1 MNISVGRHVG
11 FGSMSVVFVRR
22 WLVAFFIALGIIFIV
37 AISLRK
43 SYQVSGVL
51 GAGPTVEF
59 QWIDIE
65 NLTEFRACRNSI
77 QGALLIVDERGFV
90 CQRTDL
96 SASGCCHSSGES
108 TQRFECLDCLSN
120 NCCSIY
126 EHCVSCCLNP
136 RNKKLL
142 EQVLQLDSLTVPN
155 VISKSVSDQFELCLV
170 KCRTSSK
177 SVWHE
182 NSYKD
187 KTFKHCFG
195 SSGPEFAAI

>member
-1 MNISVGRHVG
+1 
-11 FGSMSVVFVRR
+11 MSVVFVRR
-22 WLVAFFIALGIIFIV
+22 WLVAFFIAIGIICIV
-37 AISLRK
+37 FISLRK
-43 SYQVSGVL
+43 SYQESYILEV
-51 GAGPTVEF
+51 PTTEF
-59 QWIDIE
+59 QWINIE
-65 NLTEFRACRNSI
+65 NLTEFRDCRNSI

-90 CQRTDL
+90 CNRKDL
-96 SASGCCHSSGES
+96 SASGCCHSAGES
-108 TQRFECLDCLSN
+108 TKRYECRYCQNN

-136 RNKKLL
+136 DNRRLL
-142 EQVLQLDSLTVPN
+142 EQILILGSSVPN
-155 VISKSVSDQFELCLV
+155 VISKSVGDQFELCLV

-195 SSGPEFAAI
+195 LTGPEFAGAL

>member
-1 MNISVGRHVG
+1 
-11 FGSMSVVFVRR
+11 MSVVFVRR
-22 WLVAFFIALGIIFIV
+22 WLVAFFIAIGIILIV
-37 AISLRK
+37 VLSLRK
-43 SYQVSGVL
+43 SYLESEISE
-51 GAGPTVEF
+51 AWPTAEF

-77 QGALLIVDERGFV
+77 QGAVLIVDERGFV
-90 CQRTDL
+90 CERRDL
-96 SASGCCHSSGES
+96 SASGCCHSSGE
-108 TQRFECLDCLSN
+108 TTRRYECTDCQNN

-136 RNKKLL
+136 DNKSLL
-142 EQVLQLDSLTVPN
+142 EHILNLGSSVPN

-187 KTFKHCFG
+187 KRFKHCFG
-195 SSGPEFAAI
+195 LSGPDFAAV

>member
-1 MNISVGRHVG
+1 MNISRKTCWSWFNERCLCPALACG
-11 FGSMSVVFVRR
+11 FFH
-22 WLVAFFIALGIIFIV
+22 
-37 AISLRK
+37 SLRNHIYSSNILK
-43 SYQVSGVL
+43 K
-51 GAGPTVEF
+51 
-59 QWIDIE
+59 
-65 NLTEFRACRNSI
+65 
-77 QGALLIVDERGFV
+77 GFV

>member
-1 MNISVGRHVG
+1 
-11 FGSMSVVFVRR
+11 MSVVFVRR
-22 WLVAFFIALGIIFIV
+22 WLVAFFIAIGIILIV
-37 AISLRK
+37 TLSLRT
-43 SYQVSGVL
+43 SYQESYVL
-51 GAGPTVEF
+51 EAPTTEF
-59 QWIDIE
+59 QWINIE

-90 CQRTDL
+90 CSRKDL
-96 SASGCCHSSGES
+96 SASGCCHSRGES
-108 TQRFECLDCLSN
+108 TKRYECTDCQNN

-136 RNKKLL
+136 DHKNLL
-142 EQVLQLDSLTVPN
+142 EQILNFGSSVPN

-195 SSGPEFAAI
+195 LSGPDFATM

>member
-1 MNISVGRHVG
+1 
-11 FGSMSVVFVRR
+11 MSVVFVRR
-22 WLVAFFIALGIIFIV
+22 WLVAFFIATGITIIV
-37 AISLRK
+37 VISLRR
-43 SYQVSGVL
+43 SDLESDISEAL
-51 GAGPTVEF
+51 NTAEF

-90 CQRTDL
+90 CQRRDL

-108 TQRFECLDCLSN
+108 TQRYQCTNCQTN

-136 RNKKLL
+136 KHKKLL
-142 EQVLQLDSLTVPN
+142 EEILTLGSSVPN

-195 SSGPEFAAI
+195 LGGPDFAAV

>member
-1 MNISVGRHVG
+1 
-11 FGSMSVVFVRR
+11 MSVVFVRR
-22 WLVAFFIALGIIFIV
+22 WLVAFFIAIGILFIV
-37 AISLRK
+37 AFTLKK
-43 SYQVSGVL
+43 SYQESDILEVHPV
-51 GAGPTVEF
+51 VEF

-90 CQRTDL
+90 CNRKDL
-96 SASGCCHSSGES
+96 SASGCCHSGGES
-108 TQRFECLDCLSN
+108 TRRYECTDCQSN

-126 EHCVSCCLNP
+126 EHCVSCCLSP
-136 RNKKLL
+136 DNKNFL
-142 EQVLQLDSLTVPN
+142 EQILKLGSSVPN
-155 VISKSVSDQFELCLV
+155 IISKSVKDQFELCLV

-187 KTFKHCFG
+187 RRFKHCFG
-195 SSGPEFAAI
+195 LSGPDFAAA

>member
-1 MNISVGRHVG
+1 
-11 FGSMSVVFVRR
+11 MSVVFVRR
-22 WLVAFFIALGIIFIV
+22 WLVAFFVAIGIIIVV
-37 AISLRK
+37 AISLKK
-43 SYQVSGVL
+43 SYQESDVL
-51 GAGPTVEF
+51 EVGPTAEF

-90 CQRTDL
+90 CQRKDL
-96 SASGCCHSSGES
+96 SASGCCHSTGES
-108 TQRFECLDCLSN
+108 THRYKCIDCLSN

-136 RNKKLL
+136 KNRKLL
-142 EQVLQLDSLTVPN
+142 EQLLSLDSLTVRN

-195 SSGPEFAAI
+195 LNGPDFASI